1 MVTKNLSIQR
11 KQITKKQ
18 VIGWVLT
25 LITLVAFLLTVFP
38 FFVVVINSAKASLEI
53 ITSPIAMPGNWVQL
67 FNNIAEIWSN
77 PTVRYS
83 SSVFSSVIITTISLI
98 TISVFSAMAAWVL
111 VRTKTKLSAVIFLVF
126 ISGLIIPFQV
136 VMFPL
141 VALFREINELIG
153 LRMLRT
159 YHGMILAYIGFGAPL
174 AVFMFHGF
182 VKSIP
187 LELEEAATIDG
198 CSRPGI
204 FFRIIMPILKPI
216 FVTVIILNV
225 IWIWNDFLLPSLILG
240 VGQDIQTI
248 PLAIRNFAGS
258 FVKKWDLIMT
268 AVLMAAMPIIIG
280 FLFAQKHIIKGM
292 VAGSIK

>member
-1 MVTKNLSIQR
+1 MSGR
-11 KQITKKQ
+11 KIAGWILTIIT
-18 VIGWVLT
+18 IILFIFT
-25 LITLVAFLLTVFP
+25 ISP
-38 FFVVVINSAKASLEI
+38 FFIVIINSAKPSF
-53 ITSPIAMPGNWVQL
+53 TVTTDPIAMPEKWSLL
-67 FNNIAEIWSN
+67 FEHVKTIWTK

-83 SSVFSSVIITTISLI
+83 SSVFSSVLITVGSLA

-111 VRTKTKLSAVIFLVF
+111 VRTKTWYSQVLFLVF
-126 ISGLIIPFQV
+126 VSGLVIPFQV

-141 VALFREINELIG
+141 VALFRIINETVGIP
-153 LRMLRT
+153 MLRT
-159 YHGMILAYIGFGAPL
+159 YWGMIFAYIGFGAPL

-182 VKSIP
+182 IKSIP
-187 LELEEAATIDG
+187 QELEEAATIDG
-198 CSRPGI
+198 CNRAGV

-216 FVTVIILNV
+216 FVTVIVLNV

-240 VGQDIQTI
+240 IGQDIQTI

-258 FVKKWDLIMT
+258 FVKQWDLIMT
-268 AVLMAAMPIIIG
+268 AVLMAVLPIIIG

>member
-1 MVTKNLSIQR
+1 MFTKR
-11 KQITKKQ
+11 K
-18 VIGWVLT
+18 VVNASLT
-25 LITLVAFLLTVFP
+25 LITVLLFLVTIFP
-38 FFVVVINSAKASLEI
+38 FFIVLINSAKASLEI
-53 ITSPIAMPGNWVQL
+53 ITDPIALPSHWSQL
-67 FNNIAEIWSN
+67 LVNIKEIWNRPSI
-77 PTVRYS
+77 RYS
-83 SSVFSSVIITTISLI
+83 SSVFSSVIITIGSLTTISI
-98 TISVFSAMAAWVL
+98 FSAMAAWVL
-111 VRTKTKLSAVIFLVF
+111 VRTKTKTSTVIFLIF
-126 ISGLIIPFQV
+126 LSGLIIPFQV

-141 VALFREINELIG
+141 VAFFRMINEATGI
-153 LRMLRT
+153 RMLRT
-159 YHGMILAYIGFGAPL
+159 YYGMIIAYIGFGAPL

-182 VKSIP
+182 IKSIP

-198 CSRPGI
+198 CTKPQT
-204 FFRIIMPILKPI
+204 FFRIIMPILRPI
-216 FVTVIILNV
+216 FVTVIILNA

-248 PLAIRNFAGS
+248 PLAIRAFAGS